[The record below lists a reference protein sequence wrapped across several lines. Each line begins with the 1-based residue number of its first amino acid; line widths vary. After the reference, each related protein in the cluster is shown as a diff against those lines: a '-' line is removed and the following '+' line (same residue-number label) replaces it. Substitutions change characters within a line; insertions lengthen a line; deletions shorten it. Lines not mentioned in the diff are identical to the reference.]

1 MSPLSASWKRNKSG
15 DLSTAGTT
23 ACTVI
28 FRKDHIFVG
37 NCGDSTAVMAVRNPA
52 YGQSGEHPILAKVL
66 TKDHK
71 PDDPMEKEA
80 IEELGQFD
88 TCFNNTIFY

>member
-1 MSPLSASWKRNKSG
+1 MHTVLFYSASWKRNKTG

-28 FRKDHIFVG
+28 FRKEHIFVS
-37 NCGDSTAVMAVRNPA
+37 NCGDSTAIMGIRNPA
-52 YGQSGEHPILAKVL
+52 YGQPGEPPLIAKLL

-71 PDDPMEKEA
+71 PDDPVEKET
-80 IEELGQFD
+80 IEELGEYLFD
-88 TCFNNTIFY
+88 TY